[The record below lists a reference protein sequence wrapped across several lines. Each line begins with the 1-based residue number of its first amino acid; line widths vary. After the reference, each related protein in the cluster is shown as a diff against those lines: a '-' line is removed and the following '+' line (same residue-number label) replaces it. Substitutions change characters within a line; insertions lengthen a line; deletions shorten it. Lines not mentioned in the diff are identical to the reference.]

1 MSVTYDRVFTHDDA
15 QALLTKQGDIKDAI
29 NGLTTAVSNQT
40 TNAVDRSTAQSIDG
54 VKTFT
59 SAPLITDTIP
69 DSENSSKAA
78 TTSWVETVFFSKL
91 VAKLAATTATSIS
104 SLSTSSLFYRML
116 SWALTAAGVQYNFT
130 NSSAWYICLGSLFGG
145 LIIQGGRCADIP
157 LNGSW
162 TNFYFPINFYSVN
175 YYRAIACP
183 YTVGAVTSIAGY
195 NKSQFQIAM
204 KSNDTGNGVAYYVAF
219 GAGSDPT

>member
-145 LIIQGGRCADIP
+145 LIIQGGYESGVTASGKAILYPIEGTSNSFAIGTSANNSYFVATGGCTKS
-157 LNGSW
+157 GF
-162 TNFYFPINFYSVN
+162 NFVSNSSSINA
-175 YYRAIACP
+175 RWL
-183 YTVGAVTSIAGY
+183 
-195 NKSQFQIAM
+195 
-204 KSNDTGNGVAYYVAF
+204 AF
-219 GAGSDPT
+219 VW